1 MQETPEEEEKREK
14 GEWKETRTKN
24 ESNEFL
30 KKVFQNRDESVVL
43 MQNVATEKSFSD
55 HRPVVSPNK
64 ERK

>member
-24 ESNEFL
+24 ESNEFFL
-30 KKVFQNRDESVVL
+30 KVFQNRGSVVL